1 MRKLW
6 ILGVI
11 GALALLPFSA
21 LAHTGDATTAQ
32 LKLTGVIYISIACGW
47 TDLEI
52 TQDKIKGMTGNYFDW
67 GKLSVNVKAMTNY
80 EVWGSYFA
88 KEGGNDVDPAFST
101 PNHLI
106 ALVEGT
112 STFWLKYND
121 LSAQAST
128 SGFDYSGDYS
138 NMVSLFTGSN
148 NMPSGTDKTYDVQL
162 DPSGLGD
169 REAGEQIDFTIVL
182 VVADNSPTSP

>member
-1 MRKLW
+1 MRKIW

-21 LAHTGDATTAQ
+21 LADTGDATTAT
-32 LKLTGVIYISIACGW
+32 LTLCGVIYISITEEW
-47 TDLEI
+47 DDLEI
-52 TQDKIKGMTGNYFDW
+52 DQDDIENMTGNYFDW
-67 GKLSVNVKAMTNY
+67 GDLSVNVKAMTNY

-88 KEGGNDVDPAFST
+88 KEGANNVSPAFGA
-101 PNHLI
+101 PNSLI
-106 ALVEGT
+106 ALVHASDG
-112 STFWLKYND
+112 TFWLPYND

-128 SGFDYSGDYS
+128 EGFNYSGDYS

-169 REAGEQIDFTIVL
+169 REAGEIINFTIVL
-182 VVADNSPTSP
+182 VVEDNST

>member
-11 GALALLPFSA
+11 GALALLPFAA
-21 LAHTGDATTAQ
+21 LADTGDATTAT
-32 LKLTGVIYISIACGW
+32 LTLTGIIYIHITEEW
-47 TDLEI
+47 EDLEI
-52 TQDKIKGMTGNYFDW
+52 TQDTIENMTGNYFAW
-67 GKLSVNVKAMTNY
+67 GNLSVNVKAMTEY

-88 KEGGNDVDPAFST
+88 KEGGADVDPAFGA

-112 STFWLKYND
+112 NTFWLKYND
-121 LSAQAST
+121 LSGTADT
-128 SGFDYSGDYS
+128 GGFNYSGPYTD
-138 NMVSLFTGSN
+138 MVSLFTGSN
-148 NMPSGTDKTYDVQL
+148 NMPSGDDKTYDVQL

-169 REAGEQIDFTIVL
+169 REAGETIDFTIVL
-182 VVADNSPTSP
+182 VVEDNSV